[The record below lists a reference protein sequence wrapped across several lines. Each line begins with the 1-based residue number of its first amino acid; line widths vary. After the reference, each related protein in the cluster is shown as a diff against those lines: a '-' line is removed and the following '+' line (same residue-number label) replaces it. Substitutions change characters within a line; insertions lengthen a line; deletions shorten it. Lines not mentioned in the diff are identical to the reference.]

1 MLKLLAVIVE
11 DWNSLAST
19 YFDSSQWPNFF
30 VFNLGDLRPPQAYGC
45 MCCTL
50 WKTTYTG
57 N

>member
-1 MLKLLAVIVE
+1 MLRLLAVIVE